1 MAAILADALR
11 RWSRDLQPAWS
22 MVDTMPSEATS
33 MTARYSGRRTIV
45 CAVFLAAAALPAAAQ
60 DSVIGTFTVN
70 GKTTKFTNVY
80 ATMEASPTDDSEK
93 YLMLLVSDVAI
104 APADRIPARL
114 TSLAATGKIHALKL
128 RWKYGFDSIAVVPYH
143 SGVQETG
150 FAVASM
156 STVNLSALSDDRVHA
171 EFKSKMLGQSW
182 FFNALIKAAI
192 VKGGTAM
199 LEPDVD
205 TTVTPAAGGGK
216 TDVTSLKR
224 ALGAMGY
231 EYTPD
236 AFFQAIGDH
245 KADAVKLFIQ
255 AGMSPNQKNDRNTYA
270 LNHAVLF
277 CSYAPAESAEV
288 ILALLAGKA
297 DVKTKDPDNGTTA
310 LVGSIQSCNLAVVE
324 ALIKAGSDLTAKS
337 NGGATALQLANIF
350 QRAEIA
356 AALKKAGAK

>member
-1 MAAILADALR
+1 M
-11 RWSRDLQPAWS
+11 S
-22 MVDTMPSEATS
+22 SEATS
-33 MTARYSGRRTIV
+33 MIARHSALPTLV
-45 CAVFLAAAALPAAAQ
+45 CAVLLAAASFPAAAQ

-80 ATMEASPTDDSEK
+80 ATMEASPTNSSEK
-93 YLMLLVSDVAI
+93 YLMLLVSDVPI
-104 APADRIPARL
+104 AAAERTPAKL
-114 TSLAATGKIHALKL
+114 TSLASSGAIHALKL

-150 FAVASM
+150 FAMASM

-171 EFKSKMLGQSW
+171 EFKSKMLGQTW

-192 VKGGTAM
+192 VKGATAM

-205 TTVTPAAGGGK
+205 TTVTPSAGSGGK
-216 TDVTSLKR
+216 TDPTSLKR

-245 KADAVKLFIQ
+245 KAEAVKLFIQ
-255 AGMSPNQKNDRNTYA
+255 AGMSPNQKNERNTYA

-288 ILALLAGKA
+288 ILALLTGKA

-324 ALIKAGSDLTAKS
+324 ALIKAGSDLNAKS

-350 QRAEIA
+350 QRPEIA

>member
-1 MAAILADALR
+1 MA
-11 RWSRDLQPAWS
+11 
-22 MVDTMPSEATS
+22 SEATF
-33 MTARYSGRRTIV
+33 MTPGHSGLRTML
-45 CAVFLAAAALPAAAQ
+45 CAVSLAAVSLPAAAQ

-80 ATMEASPTDDSEK
+80 ATLEASPTNGSEK
-93 YLMLLVSDVAI
+93 YLILLVSDVPI
-104 APADRIPARL
+104 APADRVPAKL
-114 TSLAATGKIHALKL
+114 TSLASSGTIHALKL

-143 SGVQETG
+143 AGVQETG
-150 FAVASM
+150 FAMASM

-171 EFKSKMLGQSW
+171 EFKSKMLGQTW

-205 TTVTPAAGGGK
+205 ATVTPAGGGGK
-216 TDVTSLKR
+216 TDPTSLKR
-224 ALGAMGY
+224 ALGGMGY

-245 KADAVKLFIQ
+245 KAEAVKLFIQ
-255 AGMSPNQKNDRNTYA
+255 AGMSPNQKNDQNRYA

-277 CSYAPAESAEV
+277 CSYAPAEAAEV

-297 DVKTKDPDNGTTA
+297 DVKAKDPDNGTTA
-310 LVGSIQSCNLAVVE
+310 LVGSVQSCNVAVVE
-324 ALIKAGSDLTAKS
+324 ALIKAGSDLNAKS
-337 NGGATALQLANIF
+337 NGGATALQLANIY
-350 QRAEIA
+350 QRPDIA

>member
-1 MAAILADALR
+1 
-11 RWSRDLQPAWS
+11 
-22 MVDTMPSEATS
+22 
-33 MTARYSGRRTIV
+33 MTAHTSGLRTLL
-45 CAVFLAAAALPAAAQ
+45 CAACLAGPALPAAAQ

-80 ATMEASPTDDSEK
+80 ATLEASPTNGSEK
-93 YLMLLVSDVAI
+93 YLLLLVSDVPI
-104 APADRIPARL
+104 AAADRTPARL
-114 TSLAATGKIHALKL
+114 TSLASSGAIHALKL

-150 FAVASM
+150 FAMAAM

-171 EFKSKMLGQSW
+171 EFKSKMLGQTW

-192 VKGGTAM
+192 AKGGTAV

-216 TDVTSLKR
+216 TDPTSLKR
-224 ALGAMGY
+224 ALGGMGY

-245 KADAVKLFIQ
+245 KAEAVKLFIQ
-255 AGMSPNQKNDRNTYA
+255 AGMSPNQKNDQNRYA

-277 CSYAPAESAEV
+277 CSYAPAESGEV
-288 ILALLAGKA
+288 ILALIAGKA

-310 LVGSIQSCNLAVVE
+310 LVGSVQSCNVAVVE

-337 NGGATALQLANIF
+337 NGGATALQLANIY
-350 QRAEIA
+350 QRPEIA
-356 AALKKAGAK
+356 AALTKAGAK

>member
-1 MAAILADALR
+1 
-11 RWSRDLQPAWS
+11 
-22 MVDTMPSEATS
+22 
-33 MTARYSGRRTIV
+33 
-45 CAVFLAAAALPAAAQ
+45 
-60 DSVIGTFTVN
+60 
-70 GKTTKFTNVY
+70 
-80 ATMEASPTDDSEK
+80 
-93 YLMLLVSDVAI
+93 
-104 APADRIPARL
+104 
-114 TSLAATGKIHALKL
+114 
-128 RWKYGFDSIAVVPYH
+128 
-143 SGVQETG
+143 
-150 FAVASM
+150 
-156 STVNLSALSDDRVHA
+156 
-171 EFKSKMLGQSW
+171 MLGQTW

-205 TTVTPAAGGGK
+205 TTVTPSAGGGR

-224 ALGAMGY
+224 ALGTMGY

-297 DVKTKDPDNGTTA
+297 DVKTKDPDNGTTP

-324 ALIKAGSDLTAKS
+324 ALIKAGSDLNAKS

-350 QRAEIA
+350 QRPEIA
-356 AALKKAGAK
+356 AALKKAGAKQ